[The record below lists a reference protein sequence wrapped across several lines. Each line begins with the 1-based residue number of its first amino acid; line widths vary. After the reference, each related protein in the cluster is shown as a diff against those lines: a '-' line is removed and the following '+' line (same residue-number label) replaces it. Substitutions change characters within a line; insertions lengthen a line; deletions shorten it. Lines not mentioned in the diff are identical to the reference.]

1 MERPDPDELL
11 TFPEAARI
19 AGLGLGTLQTQRKR
33 GKLAVVRRGR
43 DWFITRGE
51 LHRYL
56 TTRDDRR
63 GGTPAPLPPGY
74 VAPRG
79 SDESAAAP
87 IAGVTDMTRDA
98 LSDEGGAPPGRQ

>member
-1 MERPDPDELL
+1 MERPDADELL

-19 AGLGLGTLQTQRKR
+19 AGLGVGTLQTQRKR

-56 TTRDDRR
+56 IGRDDRR

-74 VAPRG
+74 IAPGDIAEYAATLGAAGLDVRG
-79 SDESAAAP
+79 DEER
-87 IAGVTDMTRDA
+87 TT
-98 LSDEGGAPPGRQ
+98 

>member
-1 MERPDPDELL
+1 MERPDADELL

-19 AGLGLGTLQTQRKR
+19 AGLGVGTLQTQRKR

-56 TTRDDRR
+56 TSRDDRR

-74 VAPRG
+74 TAPRDV
-79 SDESAAAP
+79 DENASAAISATLGTRQDT
-87 IAGVTDMTRDA
+87 ATDEDNIV
-98 LSDEGGAPPGRQ
+98 

>member
-1 MERPDPDELL
+1 VVERPDAGELL

-19 AGLGLGTLQTQRKR
+19 AGLGVGTLQTQRKR

-56 TTRDDRR
+56 ISRDDRR

-74 VAPRG
+74 TAPGDIAEHATTIGAAGLDVRG
-79 SDESAAAP
+79 DEES
-87 IAGVTDMTRDA
+87 TT
-98 LSDEGGAPPGRQ
+98 

>member
-1 MERPDPDELL
+1 MMERPDPNELL
-11 TFPEAARI
+11 TFPEAAQI
-19 AGLGLGTLQTQRKR
+19 AGMGVGTLQTQRKR

-56 TTRDDRR
+56 MSRDDRR

-74 VAPRG
+74 IAPRSVEEPAG
-79 SDESAAAP
+79 TPSATETKAMR
-87 IAGVTDMTRDA
+87 GA
-98 LSDEGGAPPGRQ
+98 LA

>member
-1 MERPDPDELL
+1 MERPDADELL

-19 AGLGLGTLQTQRKR
+19 AGLGVGTLQTQRKR

-56 TTRDDRR
+56 IGRDDRR
-63 GGTPAPLPPGY
+63 GGTSAPLPPGY
-74 VAPRG
+74 TAPEDIAEYAATMGAARLDVRG
-79 SDESAAAP
+79 DEESP
-87 IAGVTDMTRDA
+87 T
-98 LSDEGGAPPGRQ
+98 

>member
-43 DWFITRGE
+43 DWFITRDE

-56 TTRDDRR
+56 TSRDDRR
-63 GGTPAPLPPGY
+63 GGTSAPLPPGY

-79 SDESAAAP
+79 LEESEEAPNAALTDEAA
-87 IAGVTDMTRDA
+87 T
-98 LSDEGGAPPGRQ
+98 